1 MSTSTVLRSNSQLSD
16 AIRSEFR
23 QLQLHEILHTSPRA
37 LLGVTEDAEKALA
50 KLEIVTVF
58 DLATS
63 AAFTSAVRI
72 LEAGTD
78 LHSAYAIFG
87 APTADIVRETKTA
100 GTKVD
105 ELQFLGIDALEAVP
119 EADAAVIAKALDAAN
134 IRDLALYQP
143 FRTAAELLTTLYFP
157 ENTADFDPERPTDLL
172 PRTGEYPTE
181 RVQYTTLLMDAI
193 EQKRGLPLVDLTGQA
208 FTPIDLAA
216 LAAGDSGFQTVAF
229 GALLT
234 FNQSWFAQGVTLGQ
248 LLHSTSLAPGES
260 TRIAV
265 IDWSRRSRAGET
277 EVISET
283 DDLTNDASQNRAI
296 SEVTNAVATEAQS
309 GFSHAKTN
317 STSTQEGTS
326 SAGELSAPLG
336 GLFGGPSGSIGHTSS
351 SATTDASADSY
362 ASSFGRRDVS
372 SSMMQNVNDRTHQHA
387 HSSRSRRASVVKE
400 VSQSEHEGVSTRV
413 IANYN
418 HMHALTIQY
427 YEVVQIYRVEVALA
441 KAERVIFIPIKL
453 LDFAADDMIRRFR
466 GALSRAAISYEIR
479 EALDNLDVVEIRPDR
494 TTRFTSLDTGIT
506 EWLRSAVVTA
516 TRVQPFLA
524 IRQAVSPAAVDSA
537 AAGPA
542 AAPVLIADSA
552 VIRVRAAT
560 AIPIVQRVND
570 QLWSAG
576 QSARLSGLL
585 NRAVLRQDSA
595 SIYLPTDV
603 SIEGVLVDAGGAPVT
618 VVFGLRGGGV
628 DTSVSATDPLPLTDI
643 TRIALTGSSPE
654 RDATVRVTL
663 TVNRNGVRFPIE
675 LPAVTVAKARTAET
689 PLVTVEPGGVN
700 ANLKRHLAENR
711 LHYSQAALR
720 SLDAAQIALLLA
732 GLGVDVDGTVVPV
745 AQVID
750 PLPIRYVGNYLAFT
764 MSSNAEK
771 DGLWKKWLDDHDVVV
786 GDAKFDVVPLGTGG
800 TFAEAVL
807 GRSNSAEKLDI
818 TRFWDWQDSPI
829 PLQPT
834 EIAAIQT
841 GSRAI
846 SEDVKPGQ
854 LSTPIINITSPQTM
868 PDPVGTTAIL
878 QAVQNG
884 SMFRDMSGL
893 QATIGLAQASLRAT
907 AAGASTA
914 GQQAGDNMNNLLKA
928 NTERQRI
935 AAEMITSL
943 AKTAASAYTGG
954 AVSAGGGI
962 SPGGASQ
969 QGAKINY
976 FDKNSTPAGSGDAAA
991 AGSGSATGGVS
1002 SGGSS
1007 GGAGSSGGGGA
1018 AASTPLYSQNPAAL
1032 QSVWGDTQ
1040 SPSGMIEK
1048 IVDKVGLGST
1058 DPTTPAGGALTTR
1071 KAWPHLDPTLVMTRV
1086 HDLVANPNLFNQG
1099 ALGLC
1104 TSAAFFHHVLQR
1116 KGPQFQSFANALF
1129 GAGVGYVGE
1138 LKVSPGSDLR
1148 NVDYAAL
1155 LTKFPSLP
1163 PQADWMV
1170 MSALRDSANWFFDFE
1185 GAPDENSAMATSAKE
1200 LSGWYESTGFYTGVS
1215 FSDSTGIPA
1224 VKATKKTASNHIA
1237 LWITADLVAPGS
1249 NATHMITLETP
1260 FVINEVAD
1268 SITFDYWTWGQPIK
1282 TMATKLSTFVAA
1294 QLGTITAKF

>member
-23 QLQLHEILHTSPRA
+23 ELPLHEILHRSPRA

-50 KLEIVTVF
+50 TLEIVTVF

-105 ELQFLGIDALEAVP
+105 ELQFLEIDALEAVP

-134 IRDLALYQP
+134 IRDLALYRP
-143 FRTAAELLTTLYFP
+143 FRTATELLTTLYFP

-193 EQKRGLPLVDLTGQA
+193 EQKRGLQLVDLTGQA

-248 LLHSTSLAPGES
+248 LLHSMSLAPGES

-283 DDLTNDASQNRAI
+283 DDLTNDTSQNRAI

-317 STSTQEGTS
+317 STSRQEGTS

-453 LDFAADDMIRRFR
+453 LDFTADDMIRRFR

-506 EWLRSAVVTA
+506 DWLRSAVVIA
-516 TRVQPFLA
+516 TRVQPLLA
-524 IRQAVSPAAVDSA
+524 IREAVAPTAMDA
-537 AAGPA
+537 AAPA
-542 AAPVLIADSA
+542 AALAAVAESA

-628 DTSVSATDPLPLTDI
+628 DTSVSAADPLPLNDV

-771 DGLWKKWLDDHDVVV
+771 DGVWKKWLDDHDVVV

-841 GSRAI
+841 GSRAM

-854 LSTPIINITSPQTM
+854 LSTPIINITSPQSM
-868 PDPVGTTAIL
+868 PDPVGTAAIL

-893 QATIGLAQASLRAT
+893 QATIGLAQASLQAT

-976 FDKNSTPAGSGDAAA
+976 FDKNSTPAGSGGAATT
-991 AGSGSATGGVS
+991 GSGSTSGGVS

-1007 GGAGSSGGGGA
+1007 GDSGSSGGGGA

-1040 SPSGMIEK
+1040 SPSGMIDK

-1058 DPTTPAGGALTTR
+1058 DPSTPAGGRSQPAR
-1071 KAWPHLDPTLVMTRV
+1071 RGRIW
-1086 HDLVANPNLFNQG
+1086 
-1099 ALGLC
+1099 
-1104 TSAAFFHHVLQR
+1104 
-1116 KGPQFQSFANALF
+1116 
-1129 GAGVGYVGE
+1129 
-1138 LKVSPGSDLR
+1138 
-1148 NVDYAAL
+1148 
-1155 LTKFPSLP
+1155 
-1163 PQADWMV
+1163 
-1170 MSALRDSANWFFDFE
+1170 
-1185 GAPDENSAMATSAKE
+1185 
-1200 LSGWYESTGFYTGVS
+1200 
-1215 FSDSTGIPA
+1215 IP
-1224 VKATKKTASNHIA
+1224 
-1237 LWITADLVAPGS
+1237 LWS
-1249 NATHMITLETP
+1249 
-1260 FVINEVAD
+1260 
-1268 SITFDYWTWGQPIK
+1268 
-1282 TMATKLSTFVAA
+1282 
-1294 QLGTITAKF
+1294 

>member
-23 QLQLHEILHTSPRA
+23 ELPLREILHRSPRA

-63 AAFTSAVRI
+63 AAITSAVRI

-78 LHSAYAIFG
+78 LHSAHAIFG
-87 APTADIVRETKTA
+87 APTAD
-100 GTKVD
+100 
-105 ELQFLGIDALEAVP
+105 
-119 EADAAVIAKALDAAN
+119 
-134 IRDLALYQP
+134 LALYRP
-143 FRTAAELLTTLYFP
+143 FRTATELLTTLYLP
-157 ENTADFDPERPTDLL
+157 ENTADFDPERPTDL
-172 PRTGEYPTE
+172 
-181 RVQYTTLLMDAI
+181 A
-193 EQKRGLPLVDLTGQA
+193 
-208 FTPIDLAA
+208 DLAA

-248 LLHSTSLAPGES
+248 LLHSMSLAPGES

-283 DDLTNDASQNRAI
+283 DDLTNDTSQNRAI

-317 STSTQEGTS
+317 STSRQEG
-326 SAGELSAPLG
+326 
-336 GLFGGPSGSIGHTSS
+336 TSS

-362 ASSFGRRDVS
+362 TSSFGRRDVS

-418 HMHALTIQY
+418 HMHAL
-427 YEVVQIYRVEVALA
+427 A
-441 KAERVIFIPIKL
+441 KADRVIFIPIKL
-453 LDFAADDMIRRFR
+453 LDFTADDMIRRFR

-506 EWLRSAVVTA
+506 DWLRSAVVIA
-516 TRVQPFLA
+516 TRVQPLLA
-524 IRQAVSPAAVDSA
+524 IREAVAPTAMDA
-537 AAGPA
+537 AAPA
-542 AAPVLIADSA
+542 AALTAVAESA

-595 SIYLPTDV
+595 SIYLPIDV
-603 SIEGVLVDAGGAPVT
+603 SIESVLVDAGGAPVT

-628 DTSVSATDPLPLTDI
+628 DTSVSATDPLPLNDV

-654 RDATVRVTL
+654 RNA

-689 PLVTVEPGGVN
+689 PLATVEPGGVN
-700 ANLKRHLAENR
+700 ANLKRHLTKNR

-720 SLDAAQIALLLA
+720 S
-732 GLGVDVDGTVVPV
+732 
-745 AQVID
+745 
-750 PLPIRYVGNYLAFT
+750 
-764 MSSNAEK
+764 
-771 DGLWKKWLDDHDVVV
+771 
-786 GDAKFDVVPLGTGG
+786 
-800 TFAEAVL
+800 
-807 GRSNSAEKLDI
+807 
-818 TRFWDWQDSPI
+818 
-829 PLQPT
+829 
-834 EIAAIQT
+834 
-841 GSRAI
+841 
-846 SEDVKPGQ
+846 
-854 LSTPIINITSPQTM
+854 
-868 PDPVGTTAIL
+868 
-878 QAVQNG
+878 
-884 SMFRDMSGL
+884 
-893 QATIGLAQASLRAT
+893 
-907 AAGASTA
+907 
-914 GQQAGDNMNNLLKA
+914 
-928 NTERQRI
+928 
-935 AAEMITSL
+935 AAE
-943 AKTAASAYTGG
+943 
-954 AVSAGGGI
+954 
-962 SPGGASQ
+962 
-969 QGAKINY
+969 
-976 FDKNSTPAGSGDAAA
+976 SGD
-991 AGSGSATGGVS
+991 
-1002 SGGSS
+1002 
-1007 GGAGSSGGGGA
+1007 
-1018 AASTPLYSQNPAAL
+1018 PAAL

-1040 SPSGMIEK
+1040 SPSRKIDKIDK

-1058 DPTTPAGGALTTR
+1058 DPSAPAGGLTTR
-1071 KAWPHLDPTLVMTRV
+1071 KAWPHLDPTLVTTRV
-1086 HDLVANPNLFNQG
+1086 HDLIANPNLFNQG

-1138 LKVSPGSDLR
+1138 LKVSPGSDPR
-1148 NVDYAAL
+1148 NVDYAAH
-1155 LTKFPSLP
+1155 LTKFPFLP
-1163 PQADWMV
+1163 PQAVWMV
-1170 MSALRDSANWFFDFE
+1170 MSA
-1185 GAPDENSAMATSAKE
+1185 KE
-1200 LSGWYESTGFYTGVS
+1200 LSECYESTGFYTGVS

-1224 VKATKKTASNHIA
+1224 VKAIKKTATNYIA

-1268 SITFDYWTWGQPIK
+1268 SIIFDYWTWGQPIK
-1282 TMATKLSTFVAA
+1282 TMETKLSTFVAA
-1294 QLGTITAKF
+1294 QLGTITATF